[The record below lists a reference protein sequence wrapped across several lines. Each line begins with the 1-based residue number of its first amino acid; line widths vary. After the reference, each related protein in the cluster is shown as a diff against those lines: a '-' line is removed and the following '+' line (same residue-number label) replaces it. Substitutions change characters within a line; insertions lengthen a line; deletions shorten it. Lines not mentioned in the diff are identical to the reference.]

1 MFDIVQSQYE
11 KIYDIFKQGYDGF
24 MDHEFEARIKRAI
37 SVLHFKYL
45 IGACKEANA
54 VLPKTDLNNLNLF
67 DLIISIYNK
76 RRRIS
81 IRLSFSYC
89 TVLRADF
96 VAL

>member
-1 MFDIVQSQYE
+1 MFDIVQSLYE
-11 KIYDIFKQGYDGF
+11 KICDIFKQGYDGF
-24 MDHEFEARIKRAI
+24 MGHEFEGRIKRAI

-45 IGACKEANA
+45 LGACKEANA

-76 RRRIS
+76 DVEP
-81 IRLSFSYC
+81 IRPNFSYC